1 MPTETNPAIA
11 QKLGRYEIEAE
22 LGSGAM
28 GTVYRARDPK
38 ICRTVAVKTI
48 HIAKGSAAEEREHRE
63 RILREAQSAG
73 KLSHSGIVTIYDA
86 GEDETTSTPYIVMEY
101 VEGKTL
107 EALLSDSRADAITF
121 DAKID
126 LGRQIAEAL
135 DYAHRH
141 DVIHRDI
148 KPANI
153 LVDAHG
159 HAKIADFGIAKQLR
173 SEFTVAGLS
182 LGTPSY
188 MSPEQLQGK
197 PLDGRSDLFS
207 LGVVLYWM
215 FTGQKPFSG
224 ETPEAIAFQVVFQD
238 PQPATKI
245 ASSLPAEVD
254 TVLRRALAKDP
265 EQRYARGSDLVHDL
279 EALRAGHDSTT
290 TTVPVRETA
299 ASGTVRLQPQS
310 QQLVSSPDNKAKIGK
325 ARAFLGML
333 ARASSN
339 VWTRRHDLEGIA
351 KAGWEKLLAFVGQ
364 SPMRAGIIS
373 ALAAL
378 LCLLPVTLESSHAT
392 LHLEGQHPFHSGE
405 ITVFQDGHKV
415 YSGELHGMKRS
426 TLGVF
431 HRVEGNISEDI
442 SVATGKH
449 AIRVRVTAP
458 EEHFDESSELRTNFV
473 SGEDKV
479 LRVEFVHGG
488 DIYLEWLGDNA
499 VSSGDPTAPKS
510 EHSSPIVLTILGSS
524 VSAFM
529 GWFIPTI
536 MRLMKQLRSTPQG
549 VA

>member
-1 MPTETNPAIA
+1 MPTETNSAIA

-48 HIAKGSAAEEREHRE
+48 HIAKASAVEEREHRE

-73 KLSHSGIVTIYDA
+73 KLSHPGIVTIYDA

-107 EALLSDSRADAITF
+107 EALLSDSGANAITC
-121 DAKID
+121 DAKFD

-135 DYAHRH
+135 DYAHGH

-215 FTGQKPFSG
+215 FTGQKPFAG

-238 PQPATKI
+238 PQPATQI
-245 ASSLPAEVD
+245 APSLPAEID
-254 TVLRRALAKDP
+254 TVLRRALAKDT
-265 EQRYARGSDLVHDL
+265 EQRYARGSDLAHDL
-279 EALRAGHDSTT
+279 EALRTWHHSTAT
-290 TTVPVRETA
+290 PVPVREAA
-299 ASGTVRLQPQS
+299 ASGTVILPS
-310 QQLVSSPDNKAKIGK
+310 QAQHIVSSGEKEGNSK
-325 ARAFLGML
+325 ARAFLGTL
-333 ARASSN
+333 THASSN
-339 VWTRRHDLEGIA
+339 VWNRRHKFA
-351 KAGWEKLLAFVGQ
+351 STTKAGWEKMLAFVRQ

-442 SVATGKH
+442 SVPTGKH
-449 AIRVRVTAP
+449 DIRVRVTAP
-458 EEHFDESSELRTNFV
+458 EDHFDESSALQTNFV

-479 LRVEFVHGG
+479 LRVEFVRGG

-499 VSSGDPTAPKS
+499 VSSGDPSAPQS

-529 GWFIPTI
+529 GWLIPTI
-536 MRLMKQLRSTPQG
+536 MRLMKQLRSTPQS